1 MLNRPTF
8 GGHIKLGTLIFVELA
23 GVEPASKQSAKKL
36 STRLF
41 FLWLS
46 AAVRGKTPLA
56 AAYPLNLNGTWRRQ
70 FHASALNDTPWPGHK
85 RLKAGGIYVSAA
97 ALAALINA

>member
-1 MLNRPTF
+1 MV
-8 GGHIKLGTLIFVELA
+8 FVELA
-23 GVEPASKQSAKKL
+23 GVEPASKQGPEKL

-56 AAYPLNLNGTWRRQ
+56 AAYPLKLSETWRRRPR
-70 FHASALNDTPWPGHK
+70 ASALNDTPEPGHK
-85 RLKAGGIYVSAA
+85 RRKAGGIYVSAA
-97 ALAALINA
+97 ALAALINAQSLGD

>member
-1 MLNRPTF
+1 MTWSEATKSPPRGRGF
-8 GGHIKLGTLIFVELA
+8 RGGVTWLLHKNKGSEFGTLIFVELA

-41 FLWLS
+41 FLCLS

-56 AAYPLNLNGTWRRQ
+56 AAYPLNLSGT
-70 FHASALNDTPWPGHK
+70 
-85 RLKAGGIYVSAA
+85 
-97 ALAALINA
+97 

>member
-1 MLNRPTF
+1 M
-8 GGHIKLGTLIFVELA
+8 GGL
-23 GVEPASKQSAKKL
+23 EPPSKHRTREL